1 MKKIHLLPNL
11 VTACGMTCGLFVI
24 FKMATIPAE
33 LITEETLIAISGF
46 LLLAA
51 FFDLLD
57 GALARAMQAE
67 SEFGGLFDSLADTIS
82 FGVAPSLIFLKI
94 QPYDPGTPYSFFITS
109 AALTFSVSGVLRLVR
124 FNVNANKIKGNAEL
138 EKANKQNFTGL
149 PIPAA
154 AACAVSLIL
163 FTYSVSD
170 SPFFNPT
177 YLQCSAMIFLGYLM
191 ISRLK
196 FPSPKTLQMRVNSF
210 RSVFIVVLL
219 SVILFYGLLHHF
231 PLLFFLLSWSYLTI
245 SLILSFIR
253 ILAGR
258 RSKKLEAFEPEPDE
272 IEDEL

>member
-57 GALARAMQAE
+57 GALARAMRAE
-67 SEFGGLFDSLADTIS
+67 SEFGGLFDSLADAIS

-109 AALTFSVSGVLRLVR
+109 AALIFSVSGVLRLVR
-124 FNVNANKIKGNAEL
+124 FNVNANKIKGNVEL
-138 EKANKQNFTGL
+138 EKASKQNFTGL

-154 AACAVSLIL
+154 AACAVSLFL
-163 FTYSVSD
+163 FTF
-170 SPFFNPT
+170 PFTGSSFTPT
-177 YLQCSAMIFLGYLM
+177 YPLCAAMIFLGYLM

-231 PLLFFLLSWSYLTI
+231 PLLFVLLSWSYLTI

-272 IEDEL
+272 IEDEP